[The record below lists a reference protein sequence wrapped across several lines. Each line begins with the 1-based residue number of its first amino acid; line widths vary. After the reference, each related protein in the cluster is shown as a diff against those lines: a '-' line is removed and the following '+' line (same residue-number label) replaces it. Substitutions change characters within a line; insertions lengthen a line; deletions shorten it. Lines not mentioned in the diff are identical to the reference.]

1 MRSGSKYDF
10 VKIKVIV
17 SDDHES
23 SSHYFIL
30 SRFLISRTLTS
41 TKILQ
46 KDAIKIA
53 LGLKKTLVANNQLVV
68 TQRELEETLFRLI
81 KEHGYGQDM
90 IDRYRTLS
98 RFHHDR
104 KSLIILLA
112 GTGCIGKSTIATKL
126 CETLNLP
133 CVLQTDVISCF
144 SNIVTGN
151 QNEVI
156 DWTKSENDLI
166 AQFQKSCDTH
176 FRMIA
181 QDIRKTVDEGKSL
194 LVEGL
199 HLDPRLFA
207 PFVHSL
213 LNLDSSNRP
222 VVVSFLLTADLPTH
236 QLLVESSGRSLDHM
250 TGLRILQQYLESQ
263 AALCGMTCVPVSM
276 NLGTDFLHDAVL
288 DRMLALYN

>member
-1 MRSGSKYDF
+1 
-10 VKIKVIV
+10 
-17 SDDHES
+17 
-23 SSHYFIL
+23 
-30 SRFLISRTLTS
+30 
-41 TKILQ
+41 
-46 KDAIKIA
+46 
-53 LGLKKTLVANNQLVV
+53 
-68 TQRELEETLFRLI
+68 
-81 KEHGYGQDM
+81 M